1 MPPVKSGSVGSSGH
15 QRDGSSFSGLGYLS
29 GDATTPGLKTI
40 EIRDTVTSSSTLR
53 RFLRIKV
60 IFQRFS
66 ALKKAPQF

>member
-1 MPPVKSGSVGSSGH
+1 M
-15 QRDGSSFSGLGYLS
+15 GYLS